1 MTTAN
6 RTRPTAITTSRRDRT
21 GFLFLVIGGAAFFA
35 SGPLHPQGS
44 DAGDK
49 TEQLHSMLVDSAWYP
64 AHVVAL
70 LGFAS
75 VAAGLLAL
83 RRDPAVRDR
92 LGRTLSIGRASCR
105 ERV

>member
-35 SGPLHPQGS
+35 SGPLHPRGS

-49 TEQLHSMLVDSAWYP
+49 TEQLHSMLVGA
-64 AHVVAL
+64 
-70 LGFAS
+70 
-75 VAAGLLAL
+75 
-83 RRDPAVRDR
+83 
-92 LGRTLSIGRASCR
+92 ASCNAQFAGPKMCTPQSPINP
-105 ERV
+105 VPKS